1 MATRGTLLAAQELM
15 NKFQDLHPTRRIE
28 MRDKSSERVIGRLAA
43 KDLGLTVIE
52 EVDALTVKVY
62 QTEFEVVEV
71 RTCRGCGT
79 NYTTKAI
86 GEDNLGLCR
95 GCDDAR
101 RAEWQKELTRRT
113 EDETRRMKEINCR
126 NRWEE

>member
-1 MATRGTLLAAQELM
+1 MATRSTRLAAQELKM
-15 NKFQDLHPTRRIE
+15 KFQDLHPTRRIE
-28 MRDKSSERVIGRLAA
+28 IHEKSSERVIGRLAA
-43 KDLGLTVIE
+43 KDLGLTVIK
-52 EVDALTVKVY
+52 EVNDLMVQVY

-71 RTCRGCGT
+71 RTCHGCGT

-113 EDETRRMKEINCR
+113 EDETRRMKEIDCR
-126 NRWEE
+126 DRWEE